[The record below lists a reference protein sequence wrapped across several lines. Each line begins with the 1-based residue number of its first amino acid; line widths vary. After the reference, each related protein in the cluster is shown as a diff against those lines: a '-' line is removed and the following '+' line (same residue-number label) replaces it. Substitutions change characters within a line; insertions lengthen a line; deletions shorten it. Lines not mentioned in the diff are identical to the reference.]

1 MVNSVFD
8 ENDLNKYFEAI
19 QKLLLFPKNDWGYH
33 VKNNTIY
40 YETQEIP
47 VKYFSTS
54 GHVFKIL
61 ASP

>member
-1 MVNSVFD
+1 MVKSVFD

-19 QKLLLFPKNDWGYH
+19 QKLSLFPQKGYH